1 MTGILGVAFQR
12 YPVMR
17 MPCQE
22 ANDQS
27 RGHGVGA
34 QNPRGDQLLKIR

>member
-12 YPVMR
+12 YPAMR

-27 RGHGVGA
+27 GGHGIGA
-34 QNPRGDQLLKIR
+34 QNPRGDKLLKIR